1 MNPEDKLLKE
11 EAAAEQKTSPTR
23 RDFVKTAAVAAASLA
38 AGSLISSRRSITASA
53 ASPRLIKVG
62 WVSPKTGPIAGFAAA
77 DDFVLA
83 GVRKAIG
90 DRVVVNG
97 VSHPIEFIV
106 KDSRSDPNRAAEVAS
121 SLIKSDNVD
130 LIIAAMAPETT
141 NPVADQAE
149 LNGVPCITSGTP
161 WQAYFFGRGGKPDKG
176 FDWTYHFC
184 WGIEDCITSYLG
196 MWNAIPTNRVVGALW
211 GNDGDGNAFADPE
224 RGLKPAILKNG
235 FKLIDPGRF
244 DIMTNDF
251 TAQISTFKKAQ
262 VEILTGNLPPSAFAT
277 FLSQAAQ
284 QGFKPK
290 IDTMGK
296 ALLFPTTLDSL
307 GELGHNLTCELWW
320 NTHFP
325 FRSSLTGQL
334 PAELAAQWEAQTGK
348 QFTQPIGFQ
357 HSLFE
362 VTVDVLRRTKKIDS
376 PESILEAIRTTNLDT
391 IMSRIKFGQPVKNVC
406 RTPLVGGQWVRTR
419 GKKFMYECLVV
430 NNDNNKLISA
440 QAPMKPIVY

>member
-1 MNPEDKLLKE
+1 MNSGNDSSNKE
-11 EAAAEQKTSPTR
+11 SAVERKSLPTR

-38 AGSLISSRRSITASA
+38 AGSLISCRSSNA
-53 ASPRLIKVG
+53 AARTIKVG
-62 WVSPKTGPIAGFAAA
+62 WVSPKTGPISGFAAA

-83 GVRKAIG
+83 GVRKAIA
-90 DRVVVNG
+90 DKIVVNG
-97 VSHPIEFIV
+97 VTHPIEFIV
-106 KDSRSDPNRAAEVAS
+106 KDSQSDPNRAAEVAS
-121 SLIKSDNVD
+121 SLIKTDKVD

-149 LNGVPCITSGTP
+149 INGVPCITSGTP

-176 FDWTYHFC
+176 FEWTYHFC

-224 RGLKPAILKNG
+224 HGMKPAVLAGN

-244 DIMTNDF
+244 NILTNDF
-251 TAQISTFKKAQ
+251 TAQISTFKKAH

-307 GELGHNLTCELWW
+307 GEEGNNLTCELWW

-325 FRSSLTGQL
+325 FKSSLTGQL
-334 PAELAAQWEAQTGK
+334 PADLAGAWEQQTGK

-362 VTVDVLRRTKKIDS
+362 VTVDVLRRTKNIDS
-376 PESILEAIRTTNLDT
+376 RESILEAIKTTNLET
-391 IMSRIKFGQPVKNVC
+391 VMSKIKFGDPVKNVGK
-406 RTPLVGGQWVRTR
+406 TPLVGGQWVRTP

-430 NNDNNKLISA
+430 NNDNNKLISV
-440 QAPMKPIVY
+440 QAPMKAL

>member
-1 MNPEDKLLKE
+1 MNSGKKSSNMETPV
-11 EAAAEQKTSPTR
+11 EQKSLPTR

-38 AGSLISSRRSITASA
+38 AGSLISCRSTSA
-53 ASPRLIKVG
+53 AARTIKVG
-62 WVSPKTGPIAGFAAA
+62 WVSPKTGPISGFAAA

-83 GVRKAIG
+83 GVRKAIN
-90 DRVVVNG
+90 DSVVVNG
-97 VSHPIEFIV
+97 VNHPVQFIV
-106 KDSRSDPNRAAEVAS
+106 KDSQSDPNRAADVAS
-121 SLIKSDNVD
+121 SLIKADKVD

-184 WGIEDCITSYLG
+184 WGIEDCIASYLG

-224 RGLKPAILKNG
+224 RGLKPAILSNG
-235 FKLIDPGRF
+235 FKLVDPGRF

-251 TAQISTFKKAQ
+251 TAQISTFKKAK

-284 QGFKPK
+284 QGYKPK

-307 GELGHNLTCELWW
+307 GELGNNLTCELWW

-325 FRSSLTGQL
+325 FKSSLTGQL
-334 PAELAAQWEAQTGK
+334 PADLAAEWENQTGK

-362 VTVDVLRRTKKIDS
+362 VTVDVLRRTKNIDS
-376 PESILEAIRTTNLDT
+376 RESILEAIRTTSLDT
-391 IMSRIKFGQPVKNVC
+391 VMSHIQFGNPVKNVGK
-406 RTPLVGGQWVRTR
+406 TPLVGGQWVRTP

-430 NNDNNKLISA
+430 NNDNNKLISV
-440 QAPMKPIVY
+440 QAPMKPIA